1 MKKFFLA
8 VFIFVSVN
16 IVYAEECSRP
26 VIFPLIAKPVNDTG
40 MEYANYNWR
49 DKAGANQAVYASYRI
64 RENRTKKLIKK
75 SFHASRDLYADVY
88 NDTGRYSFLS
98 SKNYVVSVSDGEV
111 LSTGRFYAGTYVVI
125 VKHTTCDGRNFI
137 IRYGELDKDSIKVKQ
152 GDKVKQ
158 GQVIGKPGFLQK
170 KDVNGNIVP
179 IDVIADKV
187 VFMLHLEYFAD
198 ISSDDVFSKAFS
210 NNRYDRR
217 SDIKDSLELLEEGY
231 NNSFWEQA
239 AK

>member
-1 MKKFFLA
+1 M
-8 VFIFVSVN
+8 
-16 IVYAEECSRP
+16 
-26 VIFPLIAKPVNDTG
+26 
-40 MEYANYNWR
+40 
-49 DKAGANQAVYASYRI
+49 
-64 RENRTKKLIKK
+64 
-75 SFHASRDLYADVY
+75 Y

-111 LSTGRFYAGTYVVI
+111 LSTGRFYAGTYVVT

>member
-1 MKKFFLA
+1 M
-8 VFIFVSVN
+8 VHVHHMIH
-16 IVYAEECSRP
+16 IE
-26 VIFPLIAKPVNDTG
+26 
-40 MEYANYNWR
+40 
-49 DKAGANQAVYASYRI
+49 
-64 RENRTKKLIKK
+64 LIKK
-75 SFHASRDLYADVY
+75 SFHASRDLYTDVY

-111 LSTGRFYAGTYVVI
+111 LSTGRFYAGTYVVT

-198 ISSDDVFSKAFS
+198 ISVKLVEGSYQ
-210 NNRYDRR
+210 N
-217 SDIKDSLELLEEGY
+217 IKITTPEDLKIAQIFLESQ
-231 NNSFWEQA
+231 NSE
-239 AK
+239 

>member
-1 MKKFFLA
+1 MKKIFLA

-75 SFHASRDLYADVY
+75 SFHASRDLYTDVY

-111 LSTGRFYAGTYVVI
+111 LSTGRFYAGTYVVT

-170 KDVNGNIVP
+170 K
-179 IDVIADKV
+179 
-187 VFMLHLEYFAD
+187 MLMEILF
-198 ISSDDVFSKAFS
+198 
-210 NNRYDRR
+210 
-217 SDIKDSLELLEEGY
+217 
-231 NNSFWEQA
+231 Q
-239 AK
+239 